1 MSYARDF
8 FLSED
13 YGGVGAARAAAR
25 EADGFT
31 NVAGGTLA
39 LEEESVETG
48 GVLLQEADELAD
60 GVEVGM
66 SRDPNAEYVSLCDG
80 DTEVTALVALRRIPR
95 GDFVTVAPDSDD
107 EFDSGEELT
116 G

>member
-1 MSYARDF
+1 
-8 FLSED
+8 
-13 YGGVGAARAAAR
+13 
-25 EADGFT
+25 
-31 NVAGGTLA
+31 
-39 LEEESVETG
+39 
-48 GVLLQEADELAD
+48 
-60 GVEVGM
+60 M